1 MTDSD
6 GYRNERWV
14 VIATAL
20 GGDPGRS
27 LQPIHD
33 VLEAAGI
40 PVGFDPYQ
48 PGTASSPYPS
58 PQRAFTVVV
67 PASFRDQ
74 ALEVL
79 GESGIAVPGEAHTG
93 FAGEEN
99 RPLDFSHSD
108 RVLDE
113 DLDATRGDRT
123 RRVVAIGLVIVLIA
137 AVACTLYQTFAH
149 VFEQLPPAVP

>member
-1 MTDSD
+1 MTPSD
-6 GYRNERWV
+6 DYRNETWV
-14 VIATAL
+14 AVATAP

-33 VLEAAGI
+33 VLEAAAI

-48 PGTASSPYPS
+48 PGAASSPYPS

-67 PASFRDQ
+67 PVSFRDQ

-79 GESGIAVPGEAHTG
+79 GESGIAVPGVAHAG

-113 DLDATRGDRT
+113 DLDVTRGDRT
-123 RRVVAIGLVIVLIA
+123 RRFLALGLVIVLIA
-137 AVACTLYQTFAH
+137 AVACTLYQTLAQ
-149 VFEQLPPAVP
+149 VFDTLPPAVP